1 MPRPRATQPRNRTST
16 AASRRRPQP
25 DGHPHRLTADQCRW
39 VCDHRQFTF
48 TSTAELRPL
57 TGIVGQHRAVEAI
70 ELGAEILSRGFNI
83 FVMSLL
89 GTGRL
94 TTVQSV
100 LTRVVT
106 KQRPLVDYA
115 YVHNF
120 KHPDRPRLLTFTP
133 GGGVAFAR
141 AMEANIRQV
150 RQRMQQQFESPAY
163 RRSRHRLMEQF
174 RRREQLLAQRFD
186 RTLRRHGLALG
197 RSSRDDGTTEP
208 EIMVLHAGEMHPLT
222 ALDGLVSSGRMTARQ
237 ADTLMARH
245 TAFRSELQDVT
256 RRQLLLA
263 QEFREEIQAR
273 NRKHAGTFVREIFAD
288 ERRTFTSLEVREYL
302 DECEADLLEHLD
314 IFAALPTGEL
324 AEQMLP
330 SGISVGDKLL
340 QYTVNVVL
348 DNSDTTSPPVLIETY
363 PTSVNLFGTIERKVD
378 AQGAVKTDFT
388 QIKAG
393 ALLRADGGYL
403 ILNAADLI
411 HDDTVWQNLKR
422 LLLYGRLEIQS
433 TDSGML
439 SHSALK
445 PQHIE
450 STVKVIM
457 LGDYDTYMT
466 LYEHEPDFR
475 KMFKIPAEFDYE
487 TDRGPKMIENYARFI
502 ARVCRE
508 EGLPHASPTG
518 VAAIVEWAVAQTEDK
533 DKITINF
540 SEVAD
545 LIREAAFFTSKG
557 RARRISRQYVER
569 AIQQRQRRTELQDHK
584 IQSQIIR
591 GTVLIDTSG
600 RRVGQI
606 NGLTVYSTGLI
617 SFGKPARISVTTGAG
632 ASGLVNIERE
642 ADFSGNVHTKGVHL
656 IGGLLRRLFAQ
667 RRPLALTATIAF
679 EQSYGDVDGDSASA
693 AEMYALLSS
702 LSGVPIRQTIA
713 CTGSINQMGDIQPVG
728 GVNEKIK
735 GFFEICATRG
745 LTGAQGVIIPAQN
758 VVDLMLDQPI
768 IDAIAA
774 GTFHIYPIT
783 RLEEGA
789 EILMDMP
796 AGAMRDDYTYPAGT
810 LFQQVDQR
818 LEELYAVALRWEM
831 RST

>member
-1 MPRPRATQPRNRTST
+1 MPRARTTRSRKGT
-16 AASRRRPQP
+16 APEAPVQRQQAASRPR
-25 DGHPHRLTADQCRW
+25 RLTADQCRW
-39 VCDHRQFTF
+39 VCDHRQFDF
-48 TSTAELRPL
+48 ASTAELRPL
-57 TGIVGQHRAVEAI
+57 GGIVGQHRAVEAI

-100 LTRVVT
+100 LTRVMT
-106 KQRPLVDYA
+106 RHRPLVDYA

-141 AMEANIRQV
+141 AMEANIRQL
-150 RQRMQQQFESPAY
+150 RQHMQQHVGSPTA
-163 RRSRHRLMEQF
+163 RRSRNRLLAQF
-174 RRREQLLAQRFD
+174 QRREQQLTQRFD
-186 RTLRRHGLALG
+186 RALRRHGFALG
-197 RSSRDDGTTEP
+197 RSTREDGSGEP
-208 EIMVLHAGEMHPLT
+208 EIMVRHAGEMHPVT
-222 ALDGLVSSGRMTARQ
+222 ALEGLVASGTMTARQ
-237 ADTLMARH
+237 ADLLMRKHA
-245 TAFRSELQDVT
+245 AFRSDLQDLT

-263 QEFREEIQAR
+263 QAFREDLQAR
-273 NRKHAGTFVREIFAD
+273 DRMRAASIVREIFAD
-288 ERRTFTSLEVREYL
+288 ERRTFTSPEVREYL
-302 DECEADLLEHLD
+302 AECEADLLEHLD
-314 IFAALPTGEL
+314 IFSALPT
-324 AEQMLP
+324 ADPKEQMLP
-330 SGISVGDKLL
+330 SGISVSDKLL

-348 DNSDTTSPPVLIETY
+348 DNADTTSPPVLIETY

-378 AQGAVKTDFT
+378 AHGYVKTDFT

-403 ILNAADLI
+403 IVNAADLI
-411 HDDTVWQNLKR
+411 HDETVWQNLKR

-439 SHSALK
+439 AHSALK
-445 PQHIE
+445 PQHID

-457 LGDYDTYMT
+457 LGDYDTYMQ

-487 TDRGPKMIENYARFI
+487 TDRGPKMIQNYARFV
-502 ARVCRE
+502 ARVCSE
-508 EGLPHASPTG
+508 ERLPHANPQG
-518 VAAIVEWAVAQTEDK
+518 VAAMVEWAVAQTEDK

-545 LIREAAFFTSKG
+545 LIREAAFFASKDG
-557 RARRISRQYVER
+557 ARRISRRSVAR
-569 AIQQRQRRTELQDHK
+569 AIEQRQRRTELQDHK

-600 RRVGQI
+600 CRVGQI

-617 SFGKPARISVTTGAG
+617 SFGKPARISATTGAG
-632 ASGLVNIERE
+632 TSGLVNIERE
-642 ADFSGNVHTKGVHL
+642 ADFSGNVHTKGVHI
-656 IGGLLRRLFAQ
+656 IGGLLRGLFAQ

-679 EQSYGDVDGDSASA
+679 EQNYGEVDGDSASA

-745 LTGAQGVIIPAQN
+745 LTGSQGVIIPAQN
-758 VVDLMLDQPI
+758 VVDLMLDAPI
-768 IDAIAA
+768 IAAIAA

-789 EILMDMP
+789 EILMALP
-796 AGAMRDDYTYPAGT
+796 AGSMRSDYTYPPGT
-810 LFQQVDQR
+810 LFHKVDQR
-818 LEELYAVALRWEM
+818 LEELYAVALRWDM
-831 RST
+831 RSA